1 MTRSGPS
8 SGFPSKPSSAARK
21 NLTKT
26 MGRSMDLILGG
37 RTKGSRS
44 KRRSRSPNDPGE
56 RHATAAESRQLH
68 APETKRSQGDKQ
80 QGLSKTYIAPTKPPE
95 PLPVTYFPA
104 ASPPHISWQKM
115 LASMRSEG
123 WKYTSAPQGTEHFAH
138 MWIHPSATS
147 MSKRE
152 ILRICKEGVHYFTD
166 EKDVKRYAAIYLG
179 WRGEGITPANL
190 SLLKTGGERVKNAP
204 SSNPSLLTKE
214 QKAASHLPSDIRSDS
229 TNKNDPSN
237 PPAIHVAAKHPPGL
251 KAPKHP
257 TPTHKK
263 AAGKKD
269 ESSAFFTDE
278 KIDYLKAWLLSKEH
292 IMRPYPSD
300 SDYAQLSAVT
310 MIDTGSLAKWFV

>member
-1 MTRSGPS
+1 MRSLSVSQDMHVTS
-8 SGFPSKPSSAARK
+8 SFQA
-21 NLTKT
+21 KT
-26 MGRSMDLILGG
+26 PL
-37 RTKGSRS
+37 
-44 KRRSRSPNDPGE
+44 N
-56 RHATAAESRQLH
+56 
-68 APETKRSQGDKQ
+68 APEIKRTNPLSSQGEKQ
-80 QGLSKTYIAPTKPPE
+80 QVASKTHIAPTKPPE
-95 PLPVTYFPA
+95 PLPVKHFPA

-123 WKYTSAPQGTEHFAH
+123 WKYTSAPQGTEHFAY
-138 MWIHPSATS
+138 MWIHPSAAT

-152 ILRICKEGVHYFTD
+152 ILRICKEGVHYFTA
-166 EKDVKRYAAIYLG
+166 EKDVKRYAVKHLG
-179 WRGEGITPANL
+179 WRGEGIAPKL
-190 SLLKTGGERVKNAP
+190 SLLKTGGERVQDA
-204 SSNPSLLTKE
+204 SSNPSLLTKK
-214 QKAASHLPSDIRSDS
+214 QNATSHLPSDTRSDS
-229 TNKNDPSN
+229 TKRNVPSK
-237 PPAIHVAAKHPPGL
+237 PPAIHVAAKHPPGSRG
-251 KAPKHP
+251 AMANRSPQDVSQNVEIAAPPQTSPKHP